1 MIETYGKNGNA
12 TLRDVLKLQQLIYDE
27 LGKIYNEITNL
38 KIKVAM
44 ISSGVAIVISILM
57 NLIFK

>member
-1 MIETYGKNGNA
+1 MVYDKNGNA
-12 TLRDVLKLQQLIYDE
+12 TLRDVLKIQQLIYDE
-27 LGKIYNEITNL
+27 LGKIYSEITNL

>member
-1 MIETYGKNGNA
+1 MAYDKNGNA

-27 LGKIYNEITNL
+27 LGKIKNEITNL

-57 NLIFK
+57 KLIFK